1 MGLKRDDMTRWKTG
15 KLTTTAF
22 TTTHPYQNANN
33 HIILAHI
40 ITHPYKVG
48 PHIISMAEHYII
60 VPPTAGNWLIIN
72 TRKGTR
78 KGCKSAQW
86 LTIVASGGKFSYI
99 NLTVDFVDFVLI
111 HFKT

>member
-1 MGLKRDDMTRWKTG
+1 MRLKRDDMTRWKKTG

-48 PHIISMAEHYII
+48 PNIISMAERYIT
-60 VPPTAGNWLIIN
+60 VPPTAGNWVIINWVIIN
-72 TRKGTR
+72 TRKGY
-78 KGCKSAQW
+78 KSAQW

-99 NLTVDFVDFVLI
+99 NLTVDFVLI